1 MIRHSA
7 LYFFYTS
14 NTPPKEI
21 LLNTEPQDINILK
34 SLLENKVSIKI
45 PLKGKKRMILKMVEE
60 NVDAS
65 FEKRKKEKF
74 KTNELLNS
82 IKLKF
87 ALKYIP
93 KRIEIYDNS
102 HLSGSNPTGA
112 MVVFENGAFGKNS
125 YRKFNIVCENN
136 DDVIK
141 IDSRTSDAIALSIRF
156 NIPIFVKKDILDEAG
171 FDDDEKYSEEINLTD
186 NNFFKDE
193 NSDKSYKKSKDIKKI
208 STNNIK
214 KMLENSLQNEDYE
227 MAAKLRDELN
237 SRKSIK

>member
-1 MIRHSA
+1 MELVELKIQGISYSDNTSGAFA
-7 LYFFYTS
+7 LILQETNGSRKLPIVIGGFEAQAIAIGLEKKIKTS
-14 NTPPKEI
+14 RPLTHE
-21 LLNTEPQDINILK
+21 LFK
-34 SLLENKVSIKI
+34 SFA
-45 PLKGKKRMILKMVEE
+45 
-60 NVDAS
+60 D
-65 FEKRKKEKF
+65 KF
-74 KTNELLNS
+74 G
-82 IKLKF
+82 IKLNHIIISK
-87 ALKYIP
+87 LKD
-93 KRIEIYDNS
+93 R
-102 HLSGSNPTGA
+102 
-112 MVVFENGAFGKNS
+112 VFFS
-125 YRKFNIVCENN
+125 NIVCENN
-136 DDVIK
+136 DDIIK

-186 NNFFKDE
+186 DNFFKDE

>member
-1 MIRHSA
+1 MEIVELKIQGISYSDNTSGAFA
-7 LYFFYTS
+7 LILQETNGSRKLPIVIGGFEAQAIAIGLEKKIKTS
-14 NTPPKEI
+14 RPLTHE
-21 LLNTEPQDINILK
+21 LFK
-34 SLLENKVSIKI
+34 SFA
-45 PLKGKKRMILKMVEE
+45 
-60 NVDAS
+60 D
-65 FEKRKKEKF
+65 KF
-74 KTNELLNS
+74 V
-82 IKLKF
+82 IKLNHIIISK
-87 ALKYIP
+87 LK
-93 KRIEIYDNS
+93 D
-102 HLSGSNPTGA
+102 G
-112 MVVFENGAFGKNS
+112 VFFS
-125 YRKFNIVCENN
+125 NIVCENN
-136 DDVIK
+136 DDIIK

-171 FDDDEKYSEEINLTD
+171 FDDDEKYSEEINFAD